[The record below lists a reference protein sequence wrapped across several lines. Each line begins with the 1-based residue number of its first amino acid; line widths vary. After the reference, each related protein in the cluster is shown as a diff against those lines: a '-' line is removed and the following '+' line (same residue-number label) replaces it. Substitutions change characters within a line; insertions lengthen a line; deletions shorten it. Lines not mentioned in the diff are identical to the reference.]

1 MSRKAAVI
9 IAGGVTTVVMVLVF
23 GLGGFATRLNG
34 PSSAASSNDPQGTA
48 AAVCANPSDVAA
60 LQSELKD
67 YQSALQQANTQLQA
81 AYDEITRLQSQGRFS
96 GENEQNEGGFFN
108 PFGGD

>member
-9 IAGGVTTVVMVLVF
+9 IAGGVTTIVMVLVL
-23 GLGGFATRLNG
+23 GLGGFATRLNR
-34 PSSAASSNDPQGTA
+34 PSSAASSNSPQGTA
-48 AAVCANPSDVAA
+48 AVCVNPSDVAT

-67 YQSALQQANTQLQA
+67 YQSALQQANAQLQA
-81 AYDEITRLQSQGRFS
+81 AYQEIMNLQAQRRFG
-96 GENEQNEGGFFN
+96 GENEENEGGFFN